1 MRPSWPPSGR
11 NATYPAVQISRA
23 SSDFVSIRI
32 QRDTEASALVRILIE
47 DSGGGVPA
55 DIIAN
60 VFQPFF
66 TTRTGLG
73 GTGLGLAI
81 CRATV
86 ESLKGTID
94 VSNAEHGACFVV
106 SLPIHVAV
114 VASPLGL

>member
-1 MRPSWPPSGR
+1 M
-11 NATYPAVQISRA
+11 V
-23 SSDFVSIRI
+23 
-32 QRDTEASALVRILIE
+32 E
-47 DSGGGVPA
+47 DCGGGVPA

-66 TTRTGLG
+66 TTRSGVG

-86 ESLKGTID
+86 ESLKGTIE

-114 VASPLGL
+114 VASRLGS